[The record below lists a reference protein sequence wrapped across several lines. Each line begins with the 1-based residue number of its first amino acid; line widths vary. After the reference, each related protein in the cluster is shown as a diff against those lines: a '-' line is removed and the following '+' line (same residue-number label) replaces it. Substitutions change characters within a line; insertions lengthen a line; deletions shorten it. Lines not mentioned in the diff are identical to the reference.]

1 MAGKDTDAIRVV
13 GARVHNLKNVTVEIP
28 KGKLVVF
35 TGLSGSGKSSLAFD
49 TIYAEGQRRYME
61 SLSSYAR
68 QFLGNIEKPD
78 VDYIDGLSPAIAIDQ
93 QSAGRSPRSTVGTM
107 SEIYDYLRLL
117 YVRVG
122 TIRCRHCGH
131 LIEPNAARDQ
141 ARTPRVAG
149 KKAPVEKRCPNCAE
163 PIPEVK
169 LGFFSFNSPE
179 GACPDCSGLGVR
191 LLINPE
197 LVMPNPRLTL
207 AEGAIR
213 PWARITAQSAWYRR
227 ALEDVAKRNKFSLD
241 QPVSA
246 LPTPIRNL
254 VLFGERPVEPTAGT
268 VFEGVIP
275 NLERRYRET
284 DSEYLKREIEKYM
297 ERQTCPSCQ
306 GQRLRP
312 EVLAI
317 QVGGK
322 TILDLV
328 QLTVAELTEF
338 FAQPHTLTGE
348 LAAIAAP
355 IYTELSRRLRYLFE
369 VGLGYLTLDRSADTL
384 AGGEAQRIR
393 LATQLGAQLS
403 GIVYILDEPSIGLH
417 PRDQKQLIQ
426 VLRDL
431 RDLGNT
437 VIVVEH
443 DEETIR
449 EADWIIDVGP
459 GAGEHGGEIIAG
471 GTPADIMQVKRSL
484 TGQYLSGE
492 RTISVPRKRRQPGE
506 EILTIHGA
514 KAHNLKNITVE
525 LPLGLFVCLS
535 GVSGSGK
542 STLVDDILAKALSRQ
557 LYRAKATPGA
567 HTKITGTEHITKLI
581 AIDQSAI
588 GRTPRSNPATYV
600 GVFGAIR
607 DYFAALPDSQKKKL
621 GAGHFSF
628 NVRGGRCENCRGEG
642 QIKVEMHFLPDL
654 YVSCTECGGQRYR
667 ADVLSVRDRGLSIAD
682 VLAMSVDEA
691 REFFA
696 GLPQITHK
704 LDILSAVGLGYLRLG
719 QPATTLSGGE
729 AQRVKL
735 AGELARPAT
744 GRTLYVLDEPTT
756 GLHFDDIHKLLGV
769 LQALVDKGNTVLV
782 IEHNLDV
789 IKSADWVIDLGPEG
803 GSGGGQT
810 VAAGTPE
817 TIAKAKNS
825 QTGLFLKDVLKP
837 AKR

>member
-1 MAGKDTDAIRVV
+1 MAGKDTDVIRVV

-78 VDYIDGLSPAIAIDQ
+78 VDYIEGLSPAIAIDQ

-117 YVRVG
+117 FVRVG
-122 TIRCRHCGH
+122 TIRCRNCGH
-131 LIEPNAARDQ
+131 LTPPTAGGERAAKPKAGQ
-141 ARTPRVAG
+141 KKVVGRTCA
-149 KKAPVEKRCPNCAE
+149 NCAT

-179 GACPDCSGLGVR
+179 GACPDCLGLGVR
-191 LLINPE
+191 LLVNPE
-197 LVMPNPRLTL
+197 LVLPNPRLTL

-227 ALEDVAKRNKFSLD
+227 ALEDVAARHSFSLD
-241 QPVSA
+241 EPVGKM
-246 LPTPIRNL
+246 PTTVKNL
-254 VLFGERPVEPTAGT
+254 VLFGDGDGG
-268 VFEGVIP
+268 FEGVIP

-297 ERQTCPSCQ
+297 ERQTCPTCQ
-306 GQRLRP
+306 GHRLRP

-317 QVGGK
+317 EVSGK

-328 QLTVAELTEF
+328 KLTVGELNDFFKQPLSVNPELDAIAEPIHAELV
-338 FAQPHTLTGE
+338 
-348 LAAIAAP
+348 
-355 IYTELSRRLRYLFE
+355 RRLKYLHE

-417 PRDQKQLIQ
+417 SRDQKQLIK

-437 VIVVEH
+437 VLVVEH
-443 DEETIR
+443 DEETI
-449 EADWIIDVGP
+449 ENADWIVDVGP
-459 GAGEHGGEIIAG
+459 GAGEHGGTIIAT
-471 GTPADIMQVKRSL
+471 GTPAEIKQAKQSL
-484 TGQYLSGE
+484 TGQYLSGVKA
-492 RTISVPRKRRQPGE
+492 IPVPKKRRKPGE
-506 EILTIHGA
+506 EALVIHGA
-514 KAHNLKNITVE
+514 RAHNLKNITATI
-525 LPLGLFVCLS
+525 PLGLFVCLS

-542 STLVDDILAKALSRQ
+542 STLVDDILAKALSRHF
-557 LYRAKATPGA
+557 YRAKSSPGP
-567 HTKITGTEHITKLI
+567 HDKITGIEYVTKVI
-581 AIDQSAI
+581 AIDQSPI

-607 DYFAALPDSQKKKL
+607 DRFVELPESQKKRL
-621 GAGHFSF
+621 TAGHFSF
-628 NVRGGRCENCRGEG
+628 NVRGGRCEHCRGEG

-654 YVSCTECGGQRYR
+654 FVTCTECNGKRYR
-667 ADVLSVRDRGLSIAD
+667 ADILEIRDHNLSIAD
-682 VLAMSVDEA
+682 VLALSVDEA
-691 REFFA
+691 REFYKDFS
-696 GLPQITHK
+696 QIKHK

-719 QPATTLSGGE
+719 QAATTLSGGE

-735 AGELARPAT
+735 AGELARPST
-744 GRTLYVLDEPTT
+744 GRTLYILDEPTT
-756 GLHFDDIHKLLGV
+756 GLHFEDINKLLGV
-769 LQALVDKGNTVLV
+769 LQALVEKGNTVLV

-789 IKSADWVIDLGPEG
+789 IKSADWVLDLGPEG
-803 GSGGGQT
+803 GAGGGT
-810 VAAGTPE
+810 IVAEGPPE
-817 TIAKAKNS
+817 VIARAKGS
-825 QTGLFLKDVLKP
+825 PTGHYLKEIL
-837 AKR
+837 